1 MIELVKMSDYSRKFF
16 ERELPEVSLNVDDV
30 NKLLEQLYDLIM
42 YKGFDENWDY
52 NSFGEDAQN
61 VYDDLYNNT
70 HRGFCLPI
78 FRR

>member
-30 NKLLEQLYDLIM
+30 NKLLEPLYDLIM

-52 NSFGEDAQN
+52 NFFGEDAQN
-61 VYDDLYNNT
+61 VYDDLYNNN
-70 HRGFCLPI
+70 
-78 FRR
+78 